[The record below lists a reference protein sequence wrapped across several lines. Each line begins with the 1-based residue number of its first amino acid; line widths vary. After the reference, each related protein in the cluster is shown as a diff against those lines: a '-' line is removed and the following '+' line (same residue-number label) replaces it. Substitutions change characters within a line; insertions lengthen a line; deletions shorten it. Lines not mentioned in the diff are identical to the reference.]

1 MGKLD
6 GKVSFVTSGKRGI
19 GLQSVKT
26 LAENGAIVYIGARR
40 LDAAQEICDELAK
53 SNYKAKAVYF
63 DATKEETYK
72 TMVEEV
78 VNDAGKI
85 DILVNN
91 YGGTDARKDSNLVDG
106 DQETFFETLN
116 NNVKS
121 VYIPCKIAVPYME
134 KNGGGSIVNI
144 SSIGSILPDLSRI
157 GYCVSKAAV
166 NSLTE
171 NIAVQYARSNIR
183 CNAILPG
190 LIATDAALQN
200 MSQEFIDVFLKHV
213 PLKRF
218 GQPKDIA
225 EAVLFLASDDSSFIT
240 GEILSVAGGYGEP
253 SPMYGD
259 DVSK

>member
-6 GKVSFVTSGKRGI
+6 GKVALVTSGTRGI

-116 NNVKS
+116 NNVIISIKDNGIGIPDEDREFIFERFYRTDKS
-121 VYIPCKIAVPYME
+121 RDKE
-134 KNGGGSIVNI
+134 TGGIGIGLTISKSIVNAHNGEI
-144 SSIGSILPDLSRI
+144 F
-157 GYCVSKAAV
+157 V
-166 NSLTE
+166 NSKLNEGT
-171 NIAVQYARSNIR
+171 
-183 CNAILPG
+183 
-190 LIATDAALQN
+190 
-200 MSQEFIDVFLKHV
+200 EFIIKL
-213 PLKRF
+213 
-218 GQPKDIA
+218 PK
-225 EAVLFLASDDSSFIT
+225 L
-240 GEILSVAGGYGEP
+240 
-253 SPMYGD
+253 
-259 DVSK
+259 

>member
-6 GKVSFVTSGKRGI
+6 GKIALVTSGTRGI

-40 LDAAQEICDELAK
+40 LDAAKGICDDLAK

-72 TMVEEV
+72 SMVEEV
-78 VNDAGKI
+78 IKDAGKI

-91 YGGTDARKDSNLVDG
+91 YGGTDAKKDGNLVDG
-106 DQETFFETLN
+106 DQETFFKTIDTNL
-116 NNVKS
+116 KS
-121 VYIPCKIAVPYME
+121 VYIPCKVAIPYMI

-171 NIAVQYARSNIR
+171 NIAIQYARDNIR

-190 LIATDAALQN
+190 LIATDAALKN
-200 MSQEFIDVFLKHV
+200 MPQEFIDMFLKHV

-218 GQPKDIA
+218 GRPKDIA

-240 GEILSVAGGYGEP
+240 GEILSVAGGFGEAAP
-253 SPMYGD
+253 TYGD
-259 DVSK
+259 EVKK

>member
-1 MGKLD
+1 
-6 GKVSFVTSGKRGI
+6 
-19 GLQSVKT
+19 
-26 LAENGAIVYIGARR
+26 AIVYIGARR
-40 LDAAQEICDELAK
+40 LNAAQEICDELSE
-53 SNYKAKAVYF
+53 SNYKAKPVYF
-63 DATKEETYK
+63 DATKEDTYK

-78 VNDAGKI
+78 VKDAGRI

-91 YGGTDARKDSNLVDG
+91 YGGTDAIKDSNLVDG

-116 NNVKS
+116 SNVKS
-121 VYIPCKIAVPYME
+121 VYIPCKIAIPYME

-190 LIATDAALQN
+190 LIATDAALKN
-200 MSQEFIDVFLKHV
+200 MTPEFIEVFLKHV

-240 GEILSVAGGYGEP
+240 GETLSVAGGYGEP

>member
-1 MGKLD
+1 MKKLEN
-6 GKVSFVTSGKRGI
+6 KVALVTSGTRGI
-19 GLQSVKT
+19 GLQCVKT
-26 LAENGAIVYIGARR
+26 LAENGATVYIAARR
-40 LDAAQEICDELAK
+40 LDAANEICEELSKLNYRVK
-53 SNYKAKAVYF
+53 SVYF
-63 DATKEETYK
+63 DATKEETY
-72 TMVEEV
+72 TSMIEDVI
-78 VNDAGKI
+78 NDIGKL

-91 YGGTDARKDSNLVDG
+91 YGSTDAKKDGNLVDG
-106 DQETFFETLN
+106 DEETFFYTLN
-116 NNVKS
+116 TNVKS
-121 VYIPCKIAVPYME
+121 VYIPCKVAIPYMI

-171 NIAVQYARSNIR
+171 NIAVQYARDNIR
-183 CNAILPG
+183 CNAVLPG
-190 LIATDAALQN
+190 LIATDAALKN

-213 PLKRF
+213 PIKRF

-240 GEILSVAGGYGEP
+240 GETLSVAGGYGEP

-259 DVSK
+259 DVRK

>member
-1 MGKLD
+1 MKKLEN
-6 GKVSFVTSGKRGI
+6 KVALVTSGTRGI
-19 GLQSVKT
+19 GLQCVKT
-26 LAENGAIVYIGARR
+26 LAENGATVYIAARR
-40 LDAAQEICDELAK
+40 LDAANEICEELSKLNYRVK
-53 SNYKAKAVYF
+53 SVYF
-63 DATKEETYK
+63 DATKEETY
-72 TMVEEV
+72 TSMIEDVI
-78 VNDAGKI
+78 NDIGKL

-91 YGGTDARKDSNLVDG
+91 YGSTDTKKDGNLVDG
-106 DQETFFETLN
+106 DEETFFYTLN
-116 NNVKS
+116 TNVKS
-121 VYIPCKIAVPYME
+121 VYIPCKVAIPYMI

-171 NIAVQYARSNIR
+171 NIAVQYARDNIR
-183 CNAILPG
+183 CNAVLPG
-190 LIATDAALQN
+190 LIATDAALKN

-213 PLKRF
+213 PIKRF

-240 GEILSVAGGYGEP
+240 GETLSVAGGYGEP

-259 DVSK
+259 DVRK

>member
-6 GKVSFVTSGKRGI
+6 GKVALVTSGTRGI

-26 LAENGAIVYIGARR
+26 LAENGALVYIGARR
-40 LDAAQEICDELAK
+40 LDAAQEICDNLD
-53 SNYKAKAVYF
+53 SLGYKAKAVYF
-63 DATKEETYK
+63 DATKEDTYK
-72 TMVEEV
+72 TMVEDV
-78 VNDAGKI
+78 VKDAGKI

-91 YGGTDARKDSNLVDG
+91 YGSTDAKKDGNLVDG
-106 DQETFFETLN
+106 DQETFFKTLDYN
-116 NNVKS
+116 IKS
-121 VYIPCKIAVPYME
+121 VYIPCKIAIPFMI

-171 NIAVQYARSNIR
+171 NIAIQYARDNIR

-190 LIATDAALQN
+190 LIATDAALKN
-200 MSQEFIDVFLKHV
+200 MPQEFIDMFLKHV

-218 GQPKDIA
+218 GRPKDIA

-240 GEILSVAGGYGEP
+240 GEILSVAGGFGEAAP
-253 SPMYGD
+253 TYGD
-259 DVSK
+259 EVKK

>member
-1 MGKLD
+1 MKLEN
-6 GKVSFVTSGKRGI
+6 KVALVTSGTRGI
-19 GLQSVKT
+19 GLQCVKT
-26 LAENGAIVYIGARR
+26 LAENGATVYIAARR
-40 LDAAQEICDELAK
+40 LDAANEICEELSKLNYRVK
-53 SNYKAKAVYF
+53 SVYF
-63 DATKEETYK
+63 DATKEDTY
-72 TMVEEV
+72 TSMIEDVI
-78 VNDAGKI
+78 NDIGKL

-91 YGGTDARKDSNLVDG
+91 YGSTDAKKDGNLVDG
-106 DQETFFETLN
+106 YEETFFYTLN
-116 NNVKS
+116 TNVKS
-121 VYIPCKIAVPYME
+121 VYIPCKVAIPYMI

-171 NIAVQYARSNIR
+171 NIAVQYARDNIR
-183 CNAILPG
+183 CNAVLPG
-190 LIATDAALQN
+190 LIATDAALKN

-213 PLKRF
+213 PIKRF

-240 GEILSVAGGYGEP
+240 GKTLSVAGGYGEP

-259 DVSK
+259 DVRK

>member
-6 GKVSFVTSGKRGI
+6 GKVALVTSGTRGI

-40 LDAAQEICDELAK
+40 LDAAEEICDELAK

-91 YGGTDARKDSNLVDG
+91 YGGTDATKDSNLI
-106 DQETFFETLN
+106 QWRPRNFFETLN

-200 MSQEFIDVFLKHV
+200 MSQEFIRCIFKTC
-213 PLKRF
+213 
-218 GQPKDIA
+218 
-225 EAVLFLASDDSSFIT
+225 SS
-240 GEILSVAGGYGEP
+240 
-253 SPMYGD
+253 
-259 DVSK
+259 